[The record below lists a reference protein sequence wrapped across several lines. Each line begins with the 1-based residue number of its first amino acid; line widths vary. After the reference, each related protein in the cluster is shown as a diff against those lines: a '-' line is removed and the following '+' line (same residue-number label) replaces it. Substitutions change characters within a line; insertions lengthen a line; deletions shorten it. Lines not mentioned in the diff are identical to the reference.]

1 MWTSQNVVGIVIA
14 AVGMGVLMGMVAYAV
29 LWERKIA
36 AWIQDRVGPNRAGP
50 LGLLQPL
57 CDGIKLLLKE
67 DYTPP
72 FVDRML
78 YTLAPC
84 FLFVPALIG
93 WAIIPWGGAWAM
105 PEMTL
110 PLIGEIGGEV
120 VQVTVADINI
130 GIVYL
135 LAVASIGVYG
145 TVLGGYASNN
155 KYSFLGGMRATA
167 QMISYEIPLGLCLL
181 SMLLLAGS
189 VRPTIIVEQ
198 QTETWLGWFIFHQP
212 LVAILFY
219 IALLAEAGRAPFDLI
234 EAEQELVGGY
244 HTEYTSMR
252 FGLYFLGEYAH
263 LIVGSAFFAVLFLG
277 GWQLLPIP
285 GLMTGDAG
293 IGLMLLRVAVLLG
306 KVFALVSLAMV
317 IRWTLPRLRFDQLM
331 RVAWQAVIPLTLIV
345 LVMTSVMVRLGLN
358 NWVWLANIVLIVA
371 LVFVQP
377 FLPKIKTNERL
388 PLRGSRFSP
397 LVDEREGGL
406 GLTD

>member
-1 MWTSQNVVGIVIA
+1 
-14 AVGMGVLMGMVAYAV
+14 
-29 LWERKIA
+29 
-36 AWIQDRVGPNRAGP
+36 
-50 LGLLQPL
+50 
-57 CDGIKLLLKE
+57 
-67 DYTPP
+67 
-72 FVDRML
+72 
-78 YTLAPC
+78 
-84 FLFVPALIG
+84 
-93 WAIIPWGGAWAM
+93 
-105 PEMTL
+105 
-110 PLIGEIGGEV
+110 
-120 VQVTVADINI
+120 
-130 GIVYL
+130 
-135 LAVASIGVYG
+135 
-145 TVLGGYASNN
+145 
-155 KYSFLGGMRATA
+155 
-167 QMISYEIPLGLCLL
+167 
-181 SMLLLAGS
+181 
-189 VRPTIIVEQ
+189 
-198 QTETWLGWFIFHQP
+198 
-212 LVAILFY
+212 
-219 IALLAEAGRAPFDLI
+219 
-234 EAEQELVGGY
+234 
-244 HTEYTSMR
+244 MR

>member
-1 MWTSQNVVGIVIA
+1 MLTSQNFVGIVVA
-14 AVGMGVLMGMVAYAV
+14 AVGLAVLMGMVAYAV
-29 LWERKIA
+29 LWERRVA

-50 LGLLQPL
+50 LGLLQPI
-57 CDGIKLLLKE
+57 CDGVKLLLKE

-72 FVDRML
+72 FVDRVL

-84 FLFVPALIG
+84 FLFIPALIG
-93 WAIIPWGGAWAM
+93 WAIIPWGGAWHM

-110 PLIGEIGGEV
+110 PLIGEIGGSV
-120 VQVTVADINI
+120 VQVAVADINI

-135 LAVASIGVYG
+135 LAVASVGVYG

-167 QMISYEIPLGLCLL
+167 QMISYEIPMGLCLL

-198 QTETWLGWFIFHQP
+198 QAHGWLGWFIFHQP

-219 IALLAEAGRAPFDLI
+219 ICLLAEAGRAPFDLI

-285 GLMTGDAG
+285 GLMTGEVG

-306 KVFALVSLAMV
+306 KVFALVTLAMV
-317 IRWTLPRLRFDQLM
+317 VRWTLPRLRFDQLM

-345 LVMTSVMVRLGLN
+345 LVMTSIMVRLGLHD
-358 NWVWLANIVLIVA
+358 WVWLANLVLIAAIV
-371 LVFVQP
+371 VVQP
-377 FLPKIKTNERL
+377 LLPKVKTNERL

-397 LVDEREGGL
+397 LTDESKGGL

>member
-1 MWTSQNVVGIVIA
+1 MLSSQNFIGIVVA
-14 AVGMGVLMGMVAYAV
+14 LVGMGVLMGMVAYTV
-29 LWERKIA
+29 LWERRVA

-50 LGLLQPL
+50 LGLLQPFA
-57 CDGIKLLLKE
+57 DGIKLLLKE

-84 FLFVPALIG
+84 FLFIPALIG

-105 PEMTL
+105 PEISL
-110 PLIGEIGGEV
+110 PILGAIGGEV

-130 GIVYL
+130 GIIYL
-135 LAVASIGVYG
+135 LAVASLGVYG

-167 QMISYEIPLGLCLL
+167 QMISYEVPMGLCLL

-189 VRPTIIVEQ
+189 VRPSLIVEA
-198 QTETWLGWFIFHQP
+198 QTDGMLGWFIFHQP

-219 IALLAEAGRAPFDLI
+219 ICLLAEAGRAPFDLI

-244 HTEYTSMR
+244 HTEYSSMR
-252 FGLYFLGEYAH
+252 FALYFLGEYAH
-263 LIVGSAFFAVLFLG
+263 LIVGSAFFAILFLG
-277 GWQLLPIP
+277 GWQLLPIG
-285 GLMTGDAG
+285 GLMTGEAG

-306 KVFALVSLAMV
+306 KIAFLVTFAMV
-317 IRWTLPRLRFDQLM
+317 VRWTLPRLRFDQLM
-331 RVAWQAVIPLTLIV
+331 RVAWQVLIPLTLV
-345 LVMTSVMVRLGLN
+345 ALVVTSVMLRFGLEG
-358 NWVWLANIVLIVA
+358 WLWLANIVMIVG
-371 LVFVQP
+371 LVAIQP
-377 FLPKIKTNERL
+377 LLPKVDTNQRL
-388 PLRGSRFSP
+388 PLRGSRFCP
-397 LVDEREGGL
+397 PEDESKAGL